1 MNNKDEFNRFLPDES
16 LDPDKLSIGIPA
28 EQTPLNPDRIPS
40 GFDPMGEIQLRGRAY
55 RSLAGGQAP
64 WWVLISGWVIFGGFV
79 WIMVRLTVL
88 SSSFVLLIP
97 LAIATIP
104 LFILLKGT
112 KAKLASQRHRRRR

>member
-28 EQTPLNPDRIPS
+28 EQTPINPDRIPS

-55 RSLAGGQAP
+55 RSLAGGQVP